1 MPAAIASVML
11 SDMYKADSE
20 FAASAVLLTH
30 VASLVT
36 IPLWLTFLG

>member
-1 MPAAIASVML
+1 ML

-30 VASLVT
+30 VASLAT
-36 IPLWLTFLG
+36 IPLWLAAFV